1 MKPRIFVLDDDP
13 SFGMLLEANLG
24 RAGEFKVLRFQDP
37 KTFLDTAATDLP
49 DAVLTDLNM
58 PGINGIEVTRRLREQ
73 SPHLPIFVVT
83 AYAEIESAVEALKAG
98 ANDYLPKPINI
109 TEVTAHLRRALEE
122 RPLKEEAES
131 AREAKKIEFSPDAIL
146 GEHPRIEEV
155 RRFVEGVAQV
165 PTATVLLLG
174 ESGTGK
180 NLVAQAIHYSGPR
193 ASGRFVEVNCS
204 AVPAA
209 LLEAELFG
217 YMRGA
222 FTDAKESKRGLVE
235 IAHGG
240 TLFLDEIGDLTP
252 ELQSK
257 LLNFLESRKFRRLG
271 GTDEITVDLRLITA
285 TNRDLEAMIA
295 EGIFR
300 RDLFYRIQVTS
311 LTLPPLRAIRT
322 DILLFCRHFLEEFNR
337 IFRKEIQGIQPE
349 AMDLL
354 QDWKWPGNVR
364 ELRNVLE
371 RACIFCQGA
380 EIGPAEIPRLS
391 QPSPVRGPDTEAF
404 EGAFPI
410 PAGLP
415 LPEAEAEYIR
425 RTLEELDGSVQRTAE
440 SLGIS
445 RKNLWEK
452 RKKYGLLS

>member
-1 MKPRIFVLDDDP
+1 MKPRVFILDDDP
-13 SFGMLLEANLG
+13 SFGKLLAANLG
-24 RAGEFKVLRFQDP
+24 RVGEFKVERFQDP
-37 KTFLDTAATDLP
+37 KTFLDTAAIQMP

-58 PGINGIEVTRRLREQ
+58 PGIDGIEVTRRLRER

-83 AYAEIESAVEALKAG
+83 AYAEIETAVEALKAG
-98 ANDYLPKPINI
+98 ANDYISKPINI

-131 AREAKKIEFSPDAIL
+131 ARKAKQVEFSPGAIL

-155 RRFVEGVAQV
+155 RSFVEGVAQV

-235 IAHGG
+235 LADGG
-240 TLFLDEIGDLTP
+240 TLFLDEIGDLPP

-257 LLNFLESRKFRRLG
+257 LLNFLESRQFRRLG
-271 GTDEITVDLRLITA
+271 GTEEITVELRLITA
-285 TNRDLEAMIA
+285 TNRDVEAMIA
-295 EGIFR
+295 DETFR
-300 RDLFYRIQVTS
+300 QDLFYRIQVTS
-311 LTLPPLRAIRT
+311 VTLPPLRDIRT
-322 DILLFCRHFLEEFNR
+322 DIPFFCRHFLEEFNR
-337 IFRKEIQGIQPE
+337 TFRKEIQGIQPQAQE
-349 AMDLL
+349 LL
-354 QDWKWPGNVR
+354 NAWDWPGNVR
-364 ELRNVLE
+364 ELRNILE
-371 RACIFCQGA
+371 RACIFCEGA
-380 EIGPAEIPRLS
+380 EISTAEIPRLTEPAS
-391 QPSPVRGPDTEAF
+391 IHGPGAEDF

-410 PAGLP
+410 PMGLA
-415 LPEAEAEYIR
+415 LREVEAEYIR
-425 RTLEELDGSVQRTAE
+425 RTLEERDGSVQRAAE